1 MEELELQ
8 LSGTE
13 LEVISKRQ
21 SKQKEAKLAVQS
33 NAENS
38 RQLLRELLRLEREEK
53 TLQKLIYSEQETV
66 E

>member
-38 RQLLRELLRLEREEK
+38 RQLLRELLRLER
-53 TLQKLIYSEQETV
+53 
-66 E
+66 

>member
-1 MEELELQ
+1 MQ

>member
-38 RQLLRELLRLEREEK
+38 RQLLREGLRMEREEK